1 MLPPGSTHVK
11 IATIGRIGPHCT
23 KADFAGFTLTQF
35 RHRYIPIDQIA
46 ALAGWNLASLV
57 DQSSACPFFGA
68 WFFIRPPGI
77 VFRFIGPRGEIMA
90 QMEAATALET
100 NRDSE
105 YQDRP
110 IRCVDCNENFIWTAG
125 EQVFFHDKGL
135 KNEPKRCKPCK
146 QAKNERLAAIAAAQS
161 SGVRQ
166 RIEVSVQCAQC
177 GQQTTVPFY
186 PSQGR
191 PVYCRSCF
199 LAGRAANGDVAPV

>member
-1 MLPPGSTHVK
+1 MSQTQLTDSSNGKWSQPNSEVEFEDR
-11 IATIGRIGPHCT
+11 TI
-23 KADFAGFTLTQF
+23 K
-35 RHRYIPIDQIA
+35 
-46 ALAGWNLASLV
+46 
-57 DQSSACPFFGA
+57 
-68 WFFIRPPGI
+68 
-77 VFRFIGPRGEIMA
+77 
-90 QMEAATALET
+90 
-100 NRDSE
+100 
-105 YQDRP
+105 
-110 IRCVDCNENFIWTAG
+110 CVDCGDDFIWTAG

-146 QAKNERLAAIAAAQS
+146 QAKNERLAAIAAAQA

-199 LAGRAANGDVAPV
+199 LAGHSQSASA

>member
-1 MLPPGSTHVK
+1 LFKLYDQGS
-11 IATIGRIGPHCT
+11 
-23 KADFAGFTLTQF
+23 
-35 RHRYIPIDQIA
+35 
-46 ALAGWNLASLV
+46 S
-57 DQSSACPFFGA
+57 
-68 WFFIRPPGI
+68 
-77 VFRFIGPRGEIMA
+77 IMA
-90 QMEAATALET
+90 QTEAATSVET
-100 NRDSE
+100 FQESE
-105 YQDRP
+105 YQDRA
-110 IRCVDCNENFIWTAG
+110 IKCVDCNENFIWTAG

-199 LAGRAANGDVAPV
+199 LAGKAAPSEVAPV

>member
-1 MLPPGSTHVK
+1 MMLL
-11 IATIGRIGPHCT
+11 
-23 KADFAGFTLTQF
+23 KA
-35 RHRYIPIDQIA
+35 
-46 ALAGWNLASLV
+46 N
-57 DQSSACPFFGA
+57 
-68 WFFIRPPGI
+68 
-77 VFRFIGPRGEIMA
+77 GPRELNMA
-90 QMEAATALET
+90 YTEAAQVLET
-100 NRDSE
+100 THESE

-166 RIEVSVQCAQC
+166 RIEVSVSCAQC

-199 LAGRAANGDVAPV
+199 LAGRTSNGDGAQM

>member
-1 MLPPGSTHVK
+1 M
-11 IATIGRIGPHCT
+11 
-23 KADFAGFTLTQF
+23 TQF
-35 RHRYIPIDQIA
+35 RHSYIQIPQYGPC
-46 ALAGWNLASLV
+46 GWNLIPQLV
-57 DQSSACPFFGA
+57 DNRIAFCLSRVVLYSPAG
-68 WFFIRPPGI
+68 IRC
-77 VFRFIGPRGEIMA
+77 FKAYRPREWNMA
-90 QMEAATALET
+90 QTEAAHALET
-100 NRDSE
+100 SAHSE

-110 IRCVDCNENFIWTAG
+110 IKCVDCNENFIWTAG

-191 PVYCRSCF
+191 PVFCRSCF
-199 LAGRAANGDVAPV
+199 LAGKNGAADSSQV